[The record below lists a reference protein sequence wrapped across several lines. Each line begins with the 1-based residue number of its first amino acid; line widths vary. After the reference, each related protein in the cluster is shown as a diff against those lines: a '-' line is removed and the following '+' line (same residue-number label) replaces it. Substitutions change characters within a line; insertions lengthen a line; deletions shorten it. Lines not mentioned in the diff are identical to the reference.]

1 MKFKYDK
8 FMKIWVAIN
17 VLQFFKERAIKKER
31 CSGTGE
37 LAATPLELE
46 LEEAVSCPVWV

>member
-8 FMKIWVAIN
+8 FMKTWVAIS
-17 VLQFFKERAIKKER
+17 VLQFFKILGYKER